1 MNTGLYIHLPF
12 CKQKC
17 RYCDFASF
25 AGLEKKIDSYLEAL
39 AKEAKQVPTKNF
51 QTLYVGGGTPS
62 LLSADQLAT
71 LCRIIV
77 QHFGWISN
85 FSESTLEAN
94 PESLTPQKI
103 AVLKECGFNRLS
115 LGLQSFNDTELKTI
129 GRVHNAVTF
138 LKAYQAARQGGFNN
152 INVDLIAGLPGQTL
166 DSFLHS
172 LSQVI
177 SLSPEHLSV
186 YGLQVEENTPLFE
199 SGFVCDQL
207 LMRQMLELAHFRL
220 EQAGYHH
227 YEISNF
233 AKPGYEAQHNT
244 LYWHNGPYI
253 GLGSSAASYMGGVR
267 RQNTPSVSDY
277 IRCMAEG
284 KSPVMFS
291 EKLEGKAHEGENLL
305 LGLRLLDGIEP
316 TALEEQLFGKAIEAH
331 IKGGL
336 LERVGK
342 KVKLT
347 FEGLFLANEV
357 FCSFVAPFEEE

>member
-17 RYCDFASF
+17 KYCDFASF
-25 AGLEKKIDSYLEAL
+25 AGQENLVEPYLDAL
-39 AKEAKQVPTKNF
+39 SKEAACSPVKNF

-62 LLSADQLAT
+62 LLSADQLAA
-71 LCRIIV
+71 LCQVIV
-77 QHFGWISN
+77 QNFGPIAA

-103 AVLKECGFNRLS
+103 AVLREFGFNRLS
-115 LGLQSFNDTELKTI
+115 LGLQSFNDAELKTI
-129 GRVHNAVTF
+129 GRVHNAATF
-138 LKAYQAARQGGFNN
+138 LKAYQTARQGGFTN

-172 LSQVI
+172 LAQVV

-207 LMRQMLELAHFRL
+207 LMRRMLEQTHWRL

-233 AKPGYEAQHNT
+233 AKPGREARHNT
-244 LYWHNGPYI
+244 LYWHNGPYV
-253 GLGSSAASYMGGVR
+253 GLGSSAASYTGGVR

-277 IRCMAEG
+277 IRCMTEG
-284 KSPVMFS
+284 KSPVVFS
-291 EKLEGKAHEGENLL
+291 ERLAGKAREGESVL
-305 LGLRLLDGIEP
+305 LGLRLLDG
-316 TALEEQLFGKAIEAH
+316 LMLSSRQEQFFGKEIEKH
-331 IKGGL
+331 IQNGL
-336 LERVGK
+336 LERAGK

-357 FCSFVAPFEEE
+357 FCSFVAPFEET